1 MVPHDSVGRLS
12 TTGMCRVEHHKI
24 LFTISTAYLVRYQ
37 FALICILF
45 NSFCTLF
52 VYGET
57 QNKKKDKPL
66 ENKYSLIYE
75 GI

>member
-12 TTGMCRVEHHKI
+12 TTGMCRVEHHGV
-24 LFTISTAYLVRYQ
+24 LFTISTIYLVSYQ

-45 NSFCTLF
+45 ISFCTLF
-52 VYGET
+52 AYG

-66 ENKYSLIYE
+66 ENKYGLIYE